1 MSTTERQNNLILNE
15 DWTRIYQTFKNADF
29 KSYDFENLRRVIIGY
44 LRENYPEDFN
54 DYIESSEYLA
64 LIDAI
69 AFLGQS
75 LSFRIDLASRENFIE
90 LAERKESVL
99 RIARM
104 LSYNAKRN
112 TPAQGLLKFNSVST
126 TESIVDS
133 NGRNLA
139 QQVVNWN
146 DTTNTNWV
154 EQFLLVLNTAMADNT
169 EYGRPQ
175 NSDIIQGIPT
185 EQYRFRTASND
196 VPIFSYNKTVAGRNM
211 AFELTSTS
219 FANAEEIYEEDPVPG
234 NQLGFVYRQDGSG
247 PSSANT
253 GFYLL
258 FKQGSLELADFTI
271 PTPTTNE
278 TVNVDANNINNDD
291 VWLFRLNDIGQQIE
305 RWTKVSSLT
314 GNNIAYNSIEGN
326 VRNIYGVETRE
337 NDRIRLEFADGVYG
351 NLPQGT
357 FRVFYRVSNGLSY
370 VISPNE
376 MRNINISFDYVN
388 KAGVTHTLT
397 IGLGLESTIATASET
412 ESIDNIRARAPA
424 QYYTQNRMITGEDY
438 NLAPLASSQNIRKVK
453 SINRTSSG
461 VSRNFEI
468 IDASGKYSS
477 VNVYADDGYI
487 YKEEG
492 EKTKSFSFTNRS
504 DIINFIRENIE
515 TTLSDT
521 DFYNYYLTKYPKIFF
536 TDTNTL
542 WNAVTSEDGSA
553 TGYFRSGVDNALLK
567 VGVFSTSS
575 LKYVFPN
582 AIIKF
587 VPPTGYYFDKNNLL
601 QQGTATL
608 PEHKE
613 YIWAKIVSVQGDG
626 TNAGRGAL
634 DSGLG
639 PVRLSESIPSN
650 AIASRIVPKFVTDLP
665 QSFENEM
672 TNQITQNFNFG
683 IRFDEQA
690 SEWKIIEDS
699 NIDLVSAFSLGNSG
713 DISNANLDS
722 SWLIAFVQQADRY
735 LVRIRKIDYL
745 FGSLLQNRFY
755 FDPNERV
762 YNNRLGRVVKDSV
775 NVLGINTDYTETQ
788 SLRKNLNFE
797 IADTVKFPD
806 GYESAQEIKLAFSD
820 SDNDGVIDNPDAF
833 EEIVGADSDLKFLFF
848 EKTVDDYGSTVF
860 EFVDN
865 SADFILVRERE
876 SLVTLSDFDD
886 GQLVYF
892 RDPNEDR
899 VKQVNLTTNTLDLK
913 SQYKAVYGRSALK
926 FQYIHNASEERRID
940 PSVSNI
946 IDIFLLTRTYDTA
959 FRNFLK
965 GIGSRPDLPTSDD
978 LRIEFGGTLNRIK
991 SISDDVV
998 YHPVRYKVLFGSTAE
1013 ESLQA
1018 RFLVVKNTERTVNDN
1033 DLKVRIVNAI
1043 NQFFDINNW
1052 DFGDRFYVSELNT
1065 YIFNTVAPD
1074 ISNFTVVSRQSGS
1087 LFGSLFEIQSGP
1099 DEIFVSGATVNDIEI
1114 VTSINNTTIG
1124 NTTVITNGSTSTT
1137 NSTTATS
1144 VANSSN
1150 STTNASSSVTTIS
1163 SSTSASSNV
1172 SASGSNTGGSN
1183 Y

>member
-139 QQVVNWN
+139 QQVINWN

-175 NSDIIQGIPT
+175 NSGIIQGIPT
-185 EQYRFRTASND
+185 EQYRFRTASTD
-196 VPIFSYNKTVAGRNM
+196 VPVFSYNKTVAGRNM
-211 AFELTSTS
+211 AFELLSTS
-219 FANAEEIYEEDPVPG
+219 FANSEEIYEEDPVPG
-234 NQLGFVYRQDGSG
+234 NQLGFVYRQDGAG

-258 FKQGSLELADFTI
+258 FKQGSLELADFAI
-271 PTPTTNE
+271 NTPSTNE
-278 TVNVDANNINNDD
+278 TVNVDANNINNND

-337 NDRIRLEFADGVYG
+337 NDRIKLEFADGVYG
-351 NLPQGT
+351 NLPQGV

-370 VISPNE
+370 VVSPNE
-376 MRNINISFDYVN
+376 MRNINISFDYLN
-388 KAGVTHTLT
+388 KAGVTHTIT
-397 IGLGLESTIATASET
+397 IGLGLEYSVATASET

-553 TGYFRSGVDNALLK
+553 TGYFQSGVDNALLK

-582 AIIKF
+582 AIVKF
-587 VPPTGYYFDKNNLL
+587 VPPTGYYFDKNNSL

-788 SLRKNLNFE
+788 SLRENLNFE